1 MKIPTSFIYV
11 IDGIS
16 SCNLV
21 TDVINL
27 LLPICLSVR
36 HAITK
41 ASQAEWEE
49 QEKRVENAR
58 AFDPCCQ
65 ATGQVTVNFVSCSPL
80 LRRLPASTYSCARYR
95 KIFASPSTSRPLW
108 LRDVDFDLIWFTSFE
123 WATAARER
131 CATI

>member
-1 MKIPTSFIYV
+1 MADAMKIPTSFIYV

-80 LRRLPASTYSCARYR
+80 LRRLPPLLIPALAIERYSPLPPSLAHFDYVT
-95 KIFASPSTSRPLW
+95 STS
-108 LRDVDFDLIWFTSFE
+108 I
-123 WATAARER
+123 
-131 CATI
+131 